1 VTWSPRAL
9 RALAVLLG
17 ALLLVVAYWWWQ
29 GRARPLV
36 SLPEVSPTLVSS
48 AMPTPAPEVTVHV
61 RGKVR
66 QPGVISLPVGS
77 RVIDAIEAAGGLRP
91 GVSTG
96 ALNLARVLV
105 DGEQVAVGIRD
116 TGAPPAAI
124 DMAGTGAGSSPSPV
138 DINAA
143 SAAEL
148 EALPG
153 IGPVLA
159 SRIVQWRTD
168 NGPFSDVEILGEV
181 SGIGDALLAQL
192 RPLVRVG

>member
-1 VTWSPRAL
+1 MTWSPRAL

-17 ALLLVVAYWWWQ
+17 ALLLVVADWWWQ

-61 RGKVR
+61 RGRVR

-96 ALNLARVLV
+96 ALNLARLLV

-116 TGAPPAAI
+116 TGMQPAPI
-124 DMAGTGAGSSPSPV
+124 DKTAPGAVSSLPLV

-159 SRIVQWRTD
+159 GRIVQWRTD

-181 SGIGDALLAQL
+181 SGIGDALLAQI
-192 RPLVRVG
+192 RPLIRVG

>member
-1 VTWSPRAL
+1 
-9 RALAVLLG
+9 
-17 ALLLVVAYWWWQ
+17 
-29 GRARPLV
+29 
-36 SLPEVSPTLVSS
+36 
-48 AMPTPAPEVTVHV
+48 MPPPAAEVTVHV
-61 RGKVR
+61 RGRVR

-96 ALNLARVLV
+96 ALNLARLLV

-116 TGAPPAAI
+116 TGMQPAPI
-124 DMAGTGAGSSPSPV
+124 DKTAPGAVSSLPLV

-159 SRIVQWRTD
+159 GRIVQWRTD

-181 SGIGDALLAQL
+181 SGIGDALLAQI
-192 RPLVRVG
+192 RPLIRVG

>member
-36 SLPEVSPTLVSS
+36 SLPEVSPTLVST
-48 AMPTPAPEVTVHV
+48 AMPPPAAEVTVHV
-61 RGKVR
+61 RGRVR

-96 ALNLARVLV
+96 ALNLARLLV

-116 TGAPPAAI
+116 TGMQPAPI
-124 DMAGTGAGSSPSPV
+124 DKTAPGAVSSLPLV

-159 SRIVQWRTD
+159 GRIVQWRTD

-181 SGIGDALLAQL
+181 SGIGDALLAQI
-192 RPLVRVG
+192 RPLIRVG